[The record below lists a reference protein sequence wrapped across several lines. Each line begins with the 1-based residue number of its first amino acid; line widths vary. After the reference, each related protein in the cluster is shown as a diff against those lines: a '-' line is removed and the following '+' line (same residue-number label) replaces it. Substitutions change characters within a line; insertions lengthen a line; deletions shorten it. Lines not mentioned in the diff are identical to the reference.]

1 MVSDTVVSD
10 AFGQRAIKNGM
21 VKRPGI
27 DIYRK
32 TAKGWIRLGAL
43 LQLSNVGLGV
53 LAATLASAA
62 AAQPFGPAFAPFSA
76 WMAFAAGLIYT
87 VLTSLDA
94 QDRGRRLSAAGR
106 HLEDSILLFDTDPAV
121 TFREVMQS
129 RERGIQIAR
138 GQLLAT

>member
-53 LAATLASAA
+53 LASA
-62 AAQPFGPAFAPFSA
+62 
-76 WMAFAAGLIYT
+76 L
-87 VLTSLDA
+87 
-94 QDRGRRLSAAGR
+94 RHRR
-106 HLEDSILLFDTDPAV
+106 
-121 TFREVMQS
+121 Q
-129 RERGIQIAR
+129 
-138 GQLLAT
+138 

>member
-32 TAKGWIRLGAL
+32 SAKNWIRFGGL
-43 LQLSNVGLGV
+43 LQFSNVGLGV

-62 AAQPFGPAFAPFSA
+62 AAQPFGPAFAPFSS
-76 WMAFAAGLIYT
+76 WMAFTAGLIYT

-121 TFREVMQS
+121 SFRDVMMA
-129 RERGIQIAR
+129 RERGVAIAR
-138 GQLLAT
+138 GQALVS